1 MASAINLQELEQEL
15 VRTKAMFEQWSA
27 SMLSQAQHCK
37 ASHTSKLMT
46 SKGDQPRTRTLWMQ
60 IISQHSVC

>member
-1 MASAINLQELEQEL
+1 MATAINLQELEQEL

-37 ASHTSKLMT
+37 ASHTSKLVA
-46 SKGDQPRTRTLWMQ
+46 SKGDQPCNNTL
-60 IISQHSVC
+60 CAE